1 MNPKIVAEI
10 KKDYLDNADF
20 NPEIISK
27 ASKAAEGMCRWIFA
41 MVRAIVCMNV
51 HAVYLPYAYVD
62 HLR

>member
-27 ASKAAEGMCRWIFA
+27 VTAYIFFEN
-41 MVRAIVCMNV
+41 MNYTSTYSHV
-51 HAVYLPYAYVD
+51 
-62 HLR
+62 

>member
-27 ASKAAEGMCRWIFA
+27 VFRCGWGGI
-41 MVRAIVCMNV
+41 
-51 HAVYLPYAYVD
+51 
-62 HLR
+62 

>member
-27 ASKAAEGMCRWIFA
+27 VFRCGWGDI
-41 MVRAIVCMNV
+41 
-51 HAVYLPYAYVD
+51 
-62 HLR
+62 